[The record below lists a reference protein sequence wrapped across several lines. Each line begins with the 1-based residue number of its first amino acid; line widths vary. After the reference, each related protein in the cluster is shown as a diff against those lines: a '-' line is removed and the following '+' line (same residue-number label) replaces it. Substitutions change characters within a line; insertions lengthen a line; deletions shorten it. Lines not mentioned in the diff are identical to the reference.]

1 MRNSKGQ
8 FIKGKSGNP
17 AGRPRKCYEF
27 LEILDAELERKNKG
41 ITVKREICRALAD
54 AARKG
59 DIRVGLK
66 LLEIYEGRYQFDIRT
81 DILEKF
87 DELENLINKDRG
99 FAPCENDLRN

>member
-8 FIKGKSGNP
+8 FIKGQSGNP

-27 LEILDAELERKNKG
+27 LEILDAELGRKNNG

-66 LLEIYEGRYQFDIRT
+66 LLEIYEGRYQFDIKT
-81 DILEKF
+81 DILDRL
-87 DELENLINKDRG
+87 DELE
-99 FAPCENDLRN
+99 DLVSAGKN